1 MENFIFCAMLLQ
13 KQDYNDSYA
22 FISELTNLRSMFPF
36 YNTQKAQKPEISDAF
51 RGYKT
56 EILA

>member
-1 MENFIFCAMLLQ
+1 MENFIFCAMLVQ
-13 KQDYNDSYA
+13 KQDYKDSYA
-22 FISELTNLRSMFPF
+22 FISELTNLRPMFPF